1 MEHYKD
7 NYKQFVGFN
16 TILAALYGHTWWENK
31 KEIETKQ
38 EELTQVQEEFAEEI
52 VKNETE
58 YIERLQEAEQ
68 TLEKIKEKSKNYKTV
83 NFSILSQGLGTP
95 KNIFFANQQEV
106 DQARKLYEKITQNL
120 EKKESEDYL
129 TSPASQEFLQ
139 LIKTSG
145 AELDDEERELVAKIE
160 NKQKQQDYQA
170 ISQIVEK
177 MPAVPNELTKILTKL
192 LSNLQEEQIIAIFSQ
207 SYQVKD
213 NQTELNAT
221 YSHLTKE
228 QKLKLLNSGLDNL
241 QINTTE
247 QKQELLN
254 IILTKKQEEIHFDLT
269 ITEKENILRLI
280 TSQVSQN
287 QLETYEEYGKS
298 LLGLADDLI
307 TVDEEET
314 KENLANA
321 DSSNLNNFPLSPQQE
336 NILKILSPL
345 RREFSYSD
353 NLLKRSRKL
362 NSRNFLV
369 QKEIIP
375 VEYKKIA
382 DPYSEL
388 KKEVLKKKYR
398 QIREEIKQR
407 EKEQTIAAIP
417 NITSLEEKYE
427 RLATAY
433 EKMRDYIEDKE
444 VFVEAPENIT
454 PEPPTRPTTTDNLYD
469 DLFANLD
476 QDEAEKL
483 RKKKAREEAKKRLA
497 EQEFARRQANL
508 SEKDRKAAE
517 EAEKRQREKELEEQE
532 AEAARKRQEER
543 DKNLSEDRKTYLD
556 KEAERIQQAKER
568 TEE

>member
-1 MEHYKD
+1 MR
-7 NYKQFVGFN
+7 
-16 TILAALYGHTWWENK
+16 
-31 KEIETKQ
+31 EIETKK
-38 EELTQVQEEFAEEI
+38 EELIQAQEEFTEEAI
-52 VKNETE
+52 KNETE

-68 TLEKIKEKSKNYKTV
+68 NLEKIKEKSKNYRTV

-145 AELDDEERELVAKIE
+145 AELDDEERELAAKIE

-170 ISQIVEK
+170 ISQRVEK

-287 QLETYEEYGKS
+287 QLETYEEYGVP
-298 LLGLADDLI
+298 LYNAARLADDLI
-307 TVDEEET
+307 TVDE
-314 KENLANA
+314 KEAKKNLANA
-321 DSSNLNNFPLSPQQE
+321 DSSNLNNFSLSPQQE
-336 NILKILSPL
+336 NILKTLSPL
-345 RREFSYSD
+345 RREYSYSD
-353 NLLKRSRKL
+353 NLLKRLRKL

-382 DPYSEL
+382 DPYQEL
-388 KKEVLKKKYR
+388 KKEILKKKYR

-407 EKEQTIAAIP
+407 EKEQVAQESQELRNSLLPALLYFAQMNVSLSSSGNSRTIAAIP

-454 PEPPTRPTTTDNLYD
+454 PEQPTETTSTTDNLYD
-469 DLFANLD
+469 DLFSNLD
-476 QDEAEKL
+476 QEEAEKL
-483 RKKKAREEAKKRLA
+483 RKKKAREEAKKKLA
-497 EQEFARRQANL
+497 GLELLKKTQKLITQP
-508 SEKDRKAAE
+508 SE
-517 EAEKRQREKELEEQE
+517 RE
-532 AEAARKRQEER
+532 
-543 DKNLSEDRKTYLD
+543 
-556 KEAERIQQAKER
+556 
-568 TEE
+568 

>member
-1 MEHYKD
+1 
-7 NYKQFVGFN
+7 
-16 TILAALYGHTWWENK
+16 
-31 KEIETKQ
+31 KEIETKK
-38 EELTQVQEEFAEEI
+38 EELKEVREEFAEEI

-58 YIERLQEAEQ
+58 YIERLQEAEKN
-68 TLEKIKEKSKNYKTV
+68 LEKIKEKSKNYKTV
-83 NFSILSQGLGTP
+83 NFSILSQDLGTP
-95 KNIFFANQQEV
+95 KNIFFANREEIA
-106 DQARKLYEKITQNL
+106 QARKLYEKITQNL
-120 EKKESEDYL
+120 AKKESEDYL

-139 LIKTSG
+139 LVKTSG
-145 AELDDEERELVAKIE
+145 AELDDEEIELAAKIE

-280 TSQVSQN
+280 TSQISQN

-298 LLGLADDLI
+298 LLELAEDLI

-321 DSSNLNNFPLSPQQE
+321 DSNNLNNFSLSPQQE
-336 NILKILSPL
+336 NILKTLSPL

-353 NLLKRSRKL
+353 NLLKRSRRL
-362 NSRNFLV
+362 NSPQENQELRSSLLPSLLYFAQMNGEDLAN
-369 QKEIIP
+369 Q
-375 VEYKKIA
+375 EYRLSKTTF
-382 DPYSEL
+382 
-388 KKEVLKKKYR
+388 
-398 QIREEIKQR
+398 R
-407 EKEQTIAAIP
+407 EKEDWVSMGAINNSRTIAAIP

-433 EKMRDYIEDKE
+433 EKMREYIEDKE

-454 PEPPTRPTTTDNLYD
+454 PEPPTGPTTTDNLYD

-476 QDEAEKL
+476 QEEAEKL
-483 RKKKAREEAKKRLA
+483 
-497 EQEFARRQANL
+497 
-508 SEKDRKAAE
+508 
-517 EAEKRQREKELEEQE
+517 
-532 AEAARKRQEER
+532 
-543 DKNLSEDRKTYLD
+543 
-556 KEAERIQQAKER
+556 
-568 TEE
+568 